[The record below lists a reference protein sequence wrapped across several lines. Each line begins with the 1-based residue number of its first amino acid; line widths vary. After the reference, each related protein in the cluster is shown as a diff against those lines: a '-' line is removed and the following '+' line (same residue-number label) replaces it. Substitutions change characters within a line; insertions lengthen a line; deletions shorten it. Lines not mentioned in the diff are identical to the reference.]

1 MTRAAPPQ
9 PAMRRNRSCHLAPN
23 AMILIA
29 FLHPFALASAQNH
42 PQSAAQAC
50 PHGAEVRAARLYGR
64 WDVFWLAKGTSAPAS
79 TPHGR
84 LQLGPSAEHPDGLRG
99 RFIEGGNEVLIAGD
113 VDEDGELALEQSAD
127 GRRIDANW
135 IGPFTEGSCAREV
148 RGTWT
153 RAADG
158 TTRRFVLRQRSGW

>member
-1 MTRAAPPQ
+1 
-9 PAMRRNRSCHLAPN
+9 
-23 AMILIA
+23 MISIA
-29 FLHPFALASAQNH
+29 LLHPFALASGQNL
-42 PQSAAQAC
+42 PQTAAQAC
-50 PHGAEVRAARLYGR
+50 PQGAEVRAAQLYGS
-64 WDVFWLAKGTSAPAS
+64 WDVFWLAPDASAPEAA
-79 TPHGR
+79 PHGR

-99 RFIEGGNEVLIAGD
+99 RFVEGGTEVLIAGD

-127 GRRIDANW
+127 GRRIDATW

-158 TTRRFVLRQRSGW
+158 ATRRFVLRQRSGW